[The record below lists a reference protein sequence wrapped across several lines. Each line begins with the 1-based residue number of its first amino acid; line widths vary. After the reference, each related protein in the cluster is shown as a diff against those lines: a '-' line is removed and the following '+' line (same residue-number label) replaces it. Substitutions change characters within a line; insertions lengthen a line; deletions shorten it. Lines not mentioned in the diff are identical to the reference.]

1 MGVRHSHDRYISCT
15 WGTALPNTR
24 PKVSR
29 YGFKSVFS
37 RKSLAL
43 AVRERVLGASLMR
56 TGLTKC
62 DSVFAD
68 RSAELCQSQRNF
80 RSEKSE
86 TRANKKAEDF
96 SSASFRLVPS
106 PRYFAKSNLTGAG
119 FRFQRKR

>member
-1 MGVRHSHDRYISCT
+1 MTKSKSILLQARI
-15 WGTALPNTR
+15 
-24 PKVSR
+24 
-29 YGFKSVFS
+29 FKEI
-37 RKSLAL
+37 
-43 AVRERVLGASLMR
+43 AVIGCVCEVLCACLMCLMR

-62 DSVFAD
+62 DRVFMD
-68 RSAELCQSQRNF
+68 RSAKLCQSQRNL
-80 RSEKSE
+80 RSEKSV